1 MKLKFPSLFPALCK
15 NLQVAFGTMSDLKCY
30 TLGKARAKKK
40 LINNNN
46 NNNNKNRH
54 WFPQQQIKP

>member
-15 NLQVAFGTMSDLKCY
+15 NLQVAFGTMSDMKCY

-40 LINNNN
+40 NNNN
-46 NNNNKNRH
+46 TNKNRH
-54 WFPQQQIKP
+54 

>member
-54 WFPQQQIKP
+54 